1 MNHLPTLRTPVM
13 LLLRASAAMIF
24 GLSVA
29 SAWSQATAGR
39 QGPAPTQAGPAA
51 PMAGAAPA
59 TAPGAAP
66 AAAAPVAIVGDPQR
80 GLRKAATCLGCHGIP
95 GYKADFPSV
104 YRVPM
109 IGGQN
114 AKYIENALKEYQKGE
129 RRFPSMVATARSLS
143 DQDIADVAAYFAA
156 QH

>member
-1 MNHLPTLRTPVM
+1 MNDLPTLRKPSANSPDS
-13 LLLRASAAMIF
+13 LFRAGAAALI
-24 GLSVA
+24 GLSLA
-29 SAWSQATAGR
+29 AGAAWAQS
-39 QGPAPTQAGPAA
+39 PTQAGPAA

-59 TAPGAAP
+59 AAP
-66 AAAAPVAIVGDPQR
+66 AAAQAAAAPVLTAGDPAR
-80 GLRKAATCLGCHGIP
+80 GLRKAATCVGCHSIP
-95 GYKADFPSV
+95 GYKSGFPSV

-114 AKYIENALKEYQKGE
+114 AQYIENALKEYQKGA
-129 RRFPSMVATARSLS
+129 RRFPSMIATARSLS